1 MQNGAWKRLRQMA
14 DGSESVSRLRNSGYI
29 PGPDDGTRGTTETVV
44 ENFPSLGPRDQ
55 RVKIYETTG
64 EITQNREAFAPLAA
78 TSHKVVF
85 PYTPQINL
93 SHQAN
98 YSSVSPTHSNYQYQF
113 YQSSQISEISITGTF
128 TAQTTEEANYVLAVQ
143 HFFRTVTKMFYGN
156 SPDAGLPPLVCR
168 LEGHGDMMF
177 PSVPV
182 VIKDFSVN
190 LPPDV
195 DYISGDYIGDNTG
208 RVPVT
213 QDITIV
219 AMPMYSR
226 GQVTNSFTYRK
237 FANGEL
243 IGSNGAAGG
252 FI

>member
-1 MQNGAWKRLRQMA
+1 MSLPDLSTIRRQA
-14 DGSESVSRLRNSGYI
+14 SGI
-29 PGPDDGTRGTTETVV
+29 LGPGQSASGGTAVAGQTTVQ
-44 ENFPSLGPRDQ
+44 NFPSIGKDQ

-64 EITQNREAFAPLAA
+64 KITQQGDAFLPLKNTAY
-78 TSHKVVF
+78 KVVF
-85 PYTPQINL
+85 PYTPQINI

-128 TAQTTEEANYVLAVQ
+128 TAQNTEEANYVLAVQ
-143 HFFRTVTKMFYGN
+143 HFFRTITKMFYGN
-156 SPDAGLPPLVCR
+156 SDDAGLPPLVCR
-168 LEGHGDMMF
+168 LEGHGEMMF

-190 LPPDV
+190 LPSDV
-195 DYISGDYIGDNTG
+195 DYISGNYRNDNTG

-213 QDITIV
+213 QDISIIAV
-219 AMPMYSR
+219 PIYSR
-226 GQVTNSFTYRK
+226 SRLTGDFTYRD
-237 FANGEL
+237 FANGSL
-243 IGSNGAAGG
+243 IGNENGPGG